1 MREEMKTRQEL
12 IRASL
17 ADKKRIVIKIGTS
30 SITHRETGALDLIKL
45 EILVREICD
54 LKNRGKD
61 VILVSSGAIAVGR
74 GAIKLGHRP
83 SKIAEKQAC
92 AAIGQAQLMMTY
104 QKLFREYGHL
114 AAQILLTRD
123 TVYEELSRHNALN
136 TFNELF
142 DLGAVPIVN
151 ENDTISTYEI
161 EFGDNDSLSAT
172 VSALIDADL
181 LILLSDID
189 GLYSDDPH
197 KTPDARFISFVEDMS
212 AVMGMGKDTGSDV
225 GTGGMRTKLHAAQ
238 IATDSGTDMIIANG
252 ENFHIIHRLIA
263 GEELGTL
270 FWSRKGHA

>member
-1 MREEMKTRQEL
+1 MKEEMKTRREL

-30 SITHRETGALDLIKL
+30 SITHRETG
-45 EILVREICD
+45 
-54 LKNRGKD
+54 
-61 VILVSSGAIAVGR
+61 AVGR